1 MHGTRRLRLGIL
13 ALVAGCAFF
22 GLLAFV
28 LQGALGDER
37 VSYFIVFE
45 ENVKG
50 MVIGSKVNFQGVP
63 IGMVQ
68 DIRFQGGKTLVELSV
83 DPTRAEIQD
92 VTRARMDRLLVTGQV
107 TVELEGYGDGK
118 PLKPG
123 DHIQTKTDP
132 MNQLTKTLPELVPQ
146 IGEVLQRVESLVED
160 GNRVLGDENRAHLTS
175 ILANLDKA
183 SQELP
188 GAVAQGRQLMQR
200 ADAVL
205 TQLEETAAEVRA
217 AGGEGRALLA
227 GLRAPLQNALTT
239 ARGSLDELRGFMRQ
253 LRLAPDSL
261 IYGVNRPASPAG
273 GDR

>member
-1 MHGTRRLRLGIL
+1 MHGARRFRLGII
-13 ALVAGCAFF
+13 ALVAGCAFT

-28 LQGALGDER
+28 LQGALGDVR
-37 VSYFIVFE
+37 VPYFIVFE

-63 IGMVQ
+63 IGMVR

-92 VTRARMDRLLVTGQV
+92 VTRGRMDRLLVTGQV
-107 TVELEGYGDGK
+107 TVELEGYGDGR
-118 PLKPG
+118 PLQPG
-123 DHIQTKTDP
+123 DYIQTKTDP
-132 MNQLTKTLPELVPQ
+132 MNQLTRTLPELVPQ
-146 IGEVLQRVESLVED
+146 IGEVLHQIEALVED
-160 GNRVLGDENRAHLTS
+160 GSRVLGDENRAHLTS
-175 ILANLDKA
+175 ILANVDKA
-183 SQELP
+183 TQELP
-188 GAVAQGRQLMQR
+188 GAVAEGRQLMRR

-205 TQLEETAAEVRA
+205 TQLEETAAEVRE

-227 GLRAPLQNALTT
+227 GLRAPLQNALAT
-239 ARGSLDELRGFMRQ
+239 ARGSLDELRGLMRQ

-261 IYGVNRPASPAG
+261 IYGVNRPAAPAG

>member
-83 DPTRAEIQD
+83 DPTRARCERGNACGPSR
-92 VTRARMDRLLVTGQV
+92 TRV
-107 TVELEGYGDGK
+107 
-118 PLKPG
+118 
-123 DHIQTKTDP
+123 
-132 MNQLTKTLPELVPQ
+132 
-146 IGEVLQRVESLVED
+146 
-160 GNRVLGDENRAHLTS
+160 
-175 ILANLDKA
+175 
-183 SQELP
+183 
-188 GAVAQGRQLMQR
+188 
-200 ADAVL
+200 
-205 TQLEETAAEVRA
+205 
-217 AGGEGRALLA
+217 
-227 GLRAPLQNALTT
+227 
-239 ARGSLDELRGFMRQ
+239 
-253 LRLAPDSL
+253 
-261 IYGVNRPASPAG
+261 
-273 GDR
+273 